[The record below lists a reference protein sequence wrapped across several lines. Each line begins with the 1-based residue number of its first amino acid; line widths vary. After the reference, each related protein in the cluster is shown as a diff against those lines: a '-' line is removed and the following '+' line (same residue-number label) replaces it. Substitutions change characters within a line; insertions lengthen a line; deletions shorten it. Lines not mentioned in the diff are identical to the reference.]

1 MPEKK
6 QKFIIIDGNAILH
19 RAWHALPPLTTK
31 NGELINAAY
40 GFTMILLKI
49 IKDFKPTHLAA
60 TFDRRAPTFRHAMY
74 KEYKATRV
82 KQPQELY
89 DQIPHIKDI
98 LAGFNIPIYEKDGYE
113 ADDLI
118 ATICSEKSIDNPETL
133 SIVVT
138 GDLDTLQLVDDNTE
152 VLALKKGVT
161 DTFTYNE
168 ETVKERY
175 GLAPLQLIDLK
186 SLRGDPSDNIPG
198 IRGIGEKTAIEIIKE
213 FGSLENLYEALDK
226 KDPKIK
232 TIKERYLKLIKEQ
245 KDIAFLSK
253 KLVILNHHAPIDFNL
268 EDCRLKSY
276 DKNEIFKLFQE
287 LGFKSLLNKLP
298 AGGAQTSLFGDAAT
312 NLPQPL
318 LRKEGGIA
326 LPLAK
331 GESEGVLREKFNYQ
345 LVDTEEK
352 FNKFYEELKNQTGFA
367 VDTETTGLD
376 PFSAE
381 LLGISFAWVEG
392 SAYYL
397 DIKNQKNKIK
407 EDWLEKLKK
416 ILENEKIEKYGH
428 NMKYD
433 MAIIKN
439 EDIEVKPT
447 SFDTMIASYLLNPGS
462 RAHNIDDLSFAEF
475 GHEKIHIVDLIGK
488 GKDQISMAEVP
499 VEKVSDYSCEDADF
513 AYRLVNRLEPELRK
527 NNLLELFKNIE
538 MPLVPVLENME
549 RNGVKINVDFLN
561 KFKKETEKR
570 KQELEA
576 KIYELAGT
584 NFNINSPQQLK
595 AILFEKLEIST
606 IGIGKTKTGISTAA
620 EELEKLRGKHP
631 IIDFIFEYRELSK
644 LISTYIEALPE
655 LVNAK
660 TGRVHT
666 SYNQTVTATGRLSS
680 SNPNLQNIPT
690 RTELGQRTRQ
700 AFIAEPGY
708 KIVSADYSQIEL
720 RVIASLANDPI
731 MIKAFE
737 SGEDIHTKTASEI
750 WGVKSNEVKPEMR
763 RAAKTI
769 NFGVT
774 YGMGP
779 RGLALSAGISLD
791 EAREFIE
798 KYFEL
803 YNGVKNFLD
812 ETVIKARETGYVETL
827 FGRRRYLP
835 EINSSVPRVRN
846 AAERMAINM
855 PVQGT
860 AADLM
865 KMAMIR
871 LNTRINTNFDEYTRI
886 HEQPI
891 KMIMQVHDELVF
903 EVKEDAIDEAIKM
916 IKDEMENVYKLKAP
930 IKVDIEIGD
939 NWGELKK
946 YGR

>member
-6 QKFIIIDGNAILH
+6 QRFIILDGNALLH

-49 IKDFKPTHLAA
+49 IKDLKPTHLAA

-98 LAGFNIPIYEKDGYE
+98 LAGFKIPIYEKDGYE

-152 VLALKKGVT
+152 VLALKKGMT

-168 ETVKERY
+168 ETVEERY
-175 GLAPLQLIDLK
+175 GLKPLQLIDLK

-213 FGSLENLYEALDK
+213 FGSLEGLYEALDK
-226 KDPKIK
+226 NDPKIK
-232 TIKERYLKLIKEQ
+232 TIKDRYLKLIKEQ

-253 KLVILNHHAPIDFNL
+253 KLVILDHHAPIDFNL
-268 EDCRLKSY
+268 EDCRLKAY

-298 AGGAQTSLFGDAAT
+298 AGGAQTSLFGETSA
-312 NLPQPL
+312 N
-318 LRKEGGIA
+318 
-326 LPLAK
+326 LAK
-331 GESEGVLREKFNYQ
+331 TEVAGDEFPLSKGGEGDVHKKFNYQ
-345 LVDTEEK
+345 LIDTEEK
-352 FNKFYEELKNQTGFA
+352 FDKFYEELKNQSGFA

-381 LLGISFAWVEG
+381 LLGISFAWREG
-392 SAYYL
+392 EAYYVE
-397 DIKNQKNKIK
+397 IKNQKSKIK
-407 EDWLEKLKK
+407 TDWLQKLKQ

-433 MAIIKN
+433 MAILEKVGIIIN
-439 EDIEVKPT
+439 PA

-462 RAHNIDDLSFAEF
+462 RAHSIDDLSFAEF

-488 GKDQISMAEVP
+488 GKDQISMADVP

-538 MPLVPVLENME
+538 MPLVPVLESME

-595 AILFEKLEIST
+595 AILFEKLKIST
-606 IGIGKTKTGISTAA
+606 AGIGKTKTGISTAA
-620 EELEKLRGKHP
+620 GELEKLRGKHP
-631 IIDFIFEYRELSK
+631 IIDLIFEHRELSK
-644 LISTYIEALPE
+644 LISTYIDALPE
-655 LVNAK
+655 LVNTK

-750 WGVKSNEVKPEMR
+750 WGVKPNEVKPEMR

-779 RGLALSAGISLD
+779 RGLSESAGISLD
-791 EAREFIE
+791 EAQEFIE

-803 YNGVKNFLD
+803 YNGVKSFLD

-835 EINSSVPRVRN
+835 EINSGVPRVRN
-846 AAERMAINM
+846 SAERMAINM

-860 AADLM
+860 AADLI

-871 LNTRINTNFDEYTRI
+871 LNTRINTNSDESARM
-886 HEQPI
+886 HESPI
-891 KMIMQVHDELVF
+891 KMTMQVHDELVF
-903 EVKEDAIDEAIKM
+903 EIKEDFLDEAIKM
-916 IKDEMENVYKLKAP
+916 IKNEMENVYKLKAP

-939 NWGELKK
+939 NWGKLDK
-946 YGR
+946 YKI